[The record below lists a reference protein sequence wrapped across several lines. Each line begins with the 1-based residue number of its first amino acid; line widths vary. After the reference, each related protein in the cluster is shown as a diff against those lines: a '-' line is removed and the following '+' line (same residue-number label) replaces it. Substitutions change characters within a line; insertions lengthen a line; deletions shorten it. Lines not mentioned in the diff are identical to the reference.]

1 MKISPLVLIKIF
13 RIFKVH
19 QKPNTMAK
27 VIITANVD
35 ESVQWEAGFR
45 THVDLFRKQ
54 TVNTPINFTA
64 NDNNEVAIIFEPDD
78 LDTFLAL
85 MDTQETAEAMSF
97 DGVKK
102 ETVKVF
108 ILDKELQT

>member
-1 MKISPLVLIKIF
+1 MFFGKGKIF
-13 RIFKVH
+13 LIFKVH

-35 ESVQWEAGFR
+35 ESAQWEAGFR
-45 THVDLFRKQ
+45 THVDLFKKQ
-54 TVNTPINFTA
+54 TVNTPINFTV

-78 LDTFLAL
+78 LGTFLAL
-85 MDTQETAEAMSF
+85 MDTQETADAMAF

-108 ILDKELQT
+108 IMDKELQT